1 MPGET
6 RVLLVED
13 NDMNMEMLSRSL
25 KRKKFSVLE
34 AVDGQQGVDMAK
46 SELPDIILMD
56 IGLPVFDGLEAT
68 RKIKG
73 NDATRHIPII
83 ALTAHAM
90 SGDQQ
95 EALEAGC
102 DDYDTKPIDLDR
114 LLEKMKKLL

>member
-1 MPGET
+1 MPGKT
-6 RVLLVED
+6 TVLLVED

-34 AVDGQQGVDMAK
+34 AVDGQQGVDMAR

-68 RKIKG
+68 RRIKG
-73 NDATRHIPII
+73 DEATRHIPII

-90 SGDQQ
+90 SGDRQK
-95 EALEAGC
+95 ALDAGC
-102 DDYDTKPIDLDR
+102 DDYDTKPIELDR

>member
-1 MPGET
+1 MPGEI

-73 NDATRHIPII
+73 DDATRHIPII

-90 SGDQQ
+90 QGDQQ

-102 DDYDTKPIDLDR
+102 DDYDTKPIELDR

>member
-1 MPGET
+1 MPGEI

-102 DDYDTKPIDLDR
+102 DDYDTKPIELDR

>member
-68 RKIKG
+68 RQIKG

-90 SGDQQ
+90 SGDLQ
-95 EALEAGC
+95 EALQAGC
-102 DDYDTKPIDLDR
+102 DDYETKPIELDR

>member
-68 RKIKG
+68 RRIKG
-73 NDATRHIPII
+73 YDATRHIPII

-102 DDYDTKPIDLDR
+102 DDYDTKPIELDR

>member
-1 MPGET
+1 MPGEI

-46 SELPDIILMD
+46 SEVPDIILMD

-102 DDYDTKPIDLDR
+102 DDYDTKPIELDR